1 MTLGLLQGCED
12 ALHDCFCWGLRWIG
26 VLIDST
32 PGNSAEKDSPVN
44 NPSLQG
50 FKVID
55 RAKARVGSC
64 LQRRGLVCRC
74 SCVLLRGIASPMT
87 GGIPNAVPSGRRDG
101 RGFDCIQKPSRV
113 AGPKLQPEPAHT
125 ALLTRRFLKRKWSHS
140 PRNLGSGSQFGAI
153 PRNAA
158 NAAVPTGNND
168 SSFVVQMDPSRSPYT
183 LDTSYYYNIAANR
196 ALFVSDQALMAD
208 SATANQVMRNAFD
221 NDAWRS
227 DFSQAML
234 KLGQLMC
241 SRGPKARLGLNCRLL
256 TSCWSVK

>member
-55 RAKARVGSC
+55 RAKAR
-64 LQRRGLVCRC
+64 
-74 SCVLLRGIASPMT
+74 T